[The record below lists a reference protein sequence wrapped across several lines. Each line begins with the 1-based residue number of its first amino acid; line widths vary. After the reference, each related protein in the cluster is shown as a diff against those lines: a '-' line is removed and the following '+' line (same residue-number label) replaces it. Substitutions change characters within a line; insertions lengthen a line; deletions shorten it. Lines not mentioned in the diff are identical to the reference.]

1 MDLIQEGPQFRV
13 VKSRPDD
20 NIPKRMTHKAD
31 ETKQKVFLRQLH
43 QANQVVLKEKRIK
56 PYFCWNQIVSFNV
69 MRDFS
74 HQFIGHLF
82 KCHERVRLKREEQR

>member
-1 MDLIQEGPQFRV
+1 MDLIQEGSQFRV

-20 NIPKRMTHKAD
+20 NVPKRMTHKAE
-31 ETKQKVFLRQLH
+31 ETKQKVFLTATTLSKSSL
-43 QANQVVLKEKRIK
+43 VLKEKRIK

-82 KCHERVRLKREEQR
+82 KCDERVRL